1 MKDCA
6 NLFRLSPACKDTI
19 WGGMRLSKEY
29 GKAAVPTRIAETW
42 ELSLHPDGLCRVAEG
57 EYAGKTLKEV
67 LGREDFPTLIKLIDA
82 QDDLS
87 IQVHPAKTEMWYIV
101 DCEEGATLIY
111 GLKEAFCEESFRKA
125 LAEGRVEELLNT
137 VPVHRGDVFFIPSG
151 MVHAIGKG
159 ILIAEIQ
166 QNSNITYRVYDYGRL
181 QNGKPRELHVEQ
193 AMAVIRDFTPEQL
206 RELRFSSESGSAT
219 ACEGQ
224 GEMLAECPYFRTYR
238 YALHAGE
245 EVVLPNAQGWQCLL
259 CVEGTGSLNG
269 QVLRAGDTF
278 FAEEGVGA
286 LTLCS
291 QDGMTV
297 LVTDADE

>member
-1 MKDCA
+1 MS
-6 NLFRLSPACKDTI
+6 R
-19 WGGMRLSKEY
+19 EY

-101 DCEEGATLIY
+101 DCEEGATLVY

-125 LAEGRVEELLNT
+125 LAEGRVEELLNK

-193 AMAVIRDFTPEQL
+193 AMTVIRDFTPEQL
-206 RELRFSSESGSAT
+206 RSLRFSSGGGTEA
-219 ACEGQ
+219 EGAEQ
-224 GEMLAECPYFRTYR
+224 GEMLASCPYFRTCR
-238 YALHAGE
+238 YAVGTG
-245 EVVLPNAQGWQCLL
+245 EVVRLQDARGWQCLL

-269 QVLRAGDTF
+269 RAMRAGDTF
-278 FAEEGVGA
+278 FAEKGVGS